1 MWYFQFLSLVS
12 SGSIFFLSRSCEPP
26 HANGDFHT
34 WGIRV
39 KLKNPWQR
47 SQWQQILFCRS
58 GVLNPFLPKL
68 KCTHII
74 TFFVVIVR
82 VLLTQWYLLRWFSY
96 IMQKIKKIQAL
107 VQNLILKPLQKVKK
121 IRPNPCA
128 GGPEV
133 WRQTTAER
141 NSGRQPIFYIT

>member
-12 SGSIFFLSRSCEPP
+12 SGSIFF
-26 HANGDFHT
+26 F
-34 WGIRV
+34 I
-39 KLKNPWQR
+39 
-47 SQWQQILFCRS
+47 QILWTTSCQWRFSYLRYKS
-58 GVLNPFLPKL
+58 EFKKPLAEISVSANIVLQIWGAKFFFTQTEMYPYNY
-68 KCTHII
+68 
-74 TFFVVIVR
+74 FFVVIVR

-96 IMQKIKKIQAL
+96 IMQKIKKIKAL